1 MPDTLPATKLSADG
15 ALKLVTAA
23 RDKALAIKARE
34 NIAVVDAGGNLL
46 AALRMDGA
54 NYHGMDT
61 AIAKAMTAAG
71 WGRPTGGMDPQIAVM
86 QVVATGGK
94 RINLP
99 GGYPVIIDGLVA
111 GAIGVGGGTGE
122 EDIEC
127 AMAALAALPGAKQ
140 QF

>member
-1 MPDTLPATKLSADG
+1 MPDTLPTLKLSADG
-15 ALKLVTAA
+15 ALKLVQSAHE
-23 RDKALAIKARE
+23 KARAIGAKE

-86 QVVATGGK
+86 QVVVTGGK
-94 RINLP
+94 RVNLP

-111 GAIGVGGGTGE
+111 GAIGIGGGTGE
-122 EDIEC
+122 EDMEC
-127 AMAALAALPGAKQ
+127 AKAALAAIAGAT